1 MSLAEDA
8 TEREQVHPPL
18 LSESIR
24 SNPRQRLKS
33 ALWYSIGQY
42 VDDSL
47 LSDSLNATPQFIG
60 ALTELVYTQI
70 GTYPLI
76 HTSAFLHP
84 LKDHSADAHPLQQ
97 TQHRTWK
104 PSRRMRA
111 GAR

>member
-8 TEREQVHPPL
+8 TEREQVRPSSPPP
-18 LSESIR
+18 SAPE
-24 SNPRQRLKS
+24 SNPQQRLKS

-70 GTYPLI
+70 GTSSSQI
-76 HTSAFLHP
+76 TRFA
-84 LKDHSADAHPLQQ
+84 QC
-97 TQHRTWK
+97 
-104 PSRRMRA
+104 
-111 GAR
+111 

>member
-8 TEREQVHPPL
+8 AEREQVR
-18 LSESIR
+18 LSSLIPSAAE
-24 SNPRQRLKS
+24 SNPKQRLKS

-70 GTYPLI
+70 GT
-76 HTSAFLHP
+76 S
-84 LKDHSADAHPLQQ
+84 S
-97 TQHRTWK
+97 
-104 PSRRMRA
+104 SRITTFGRC
-111 GAR
+111 